1 VDKDGNPVGLWRV
14 RPPRRFRSR
23 AQSQPQS
30 QPESPIT
37 NTTLPIKQE
46 KEDEIPTSSEEES
59 SSEEDSEESSDDDT
73 TSAGP
78 STHPTTAGAAAA
90 ASNDLSREARRAAAK
105 AKKQAALRK
114 RGQAPTQPGDLPP
127 SDDDSASDAD
137 ADTDLPANPNH
148 SAKSRSQLVKPAS
161 DSEGDQKPQTA
172 KKAAPKDMS
181 QLSRREREAIEA
193 QQARERYLKLHAE
206 GKTDEAK
213 ADLARLAVIR
223 EQREAER
230 LRKLAEK
237 EEKEEKER
245 ERAALVREREDK
257 LRQAA
262 LGKGGKKAPKKK

>member
-1 VDKDGNPVGLWRV
+1 LARTSTKKFQIEHSANLNLSDT
-14 RPPRRFRSR
+14 
-23 AQSQPQS
+23 
-30 QPESPIT
+30 II
-37 NTTLPIKQE
+37 PIKQE
-46 KEDEIPTSSEEES
+46 KEDEIPSSSEEES
-59 SSEEDSEESSDDDT
+59 SSEEDSEEESSDDDAP
-73 TSAGP
+73 SAGP
-78 STHPTTAGAAAA
+78 STLPTTSAGAG

-114 RGQAPTQPGDLPP
+114 RGQAPAQPGDLPP
-127 SDDDSASDAD
+127 SDDDSTSD
-137 ADTDLPANPNH
+137 ADTDLPSNPNH
-148 SAKSRSQLVKPAS
+148 SAKSRSQLVKPTS
-161 DSEGDQKPQTA
+161 DSEDQQKQPT

-245 ERAALVREREDK
+245 ERAALVKEREDK

-262 LGKGGKKAPKKK
+262 LGKGKKVPKKK